1 MTGPSGGV
9 TTFSRSADG
18 LTETKSLSCG
28 TDLTYKYGLDSKYKY
43 KVVKELTESTPAGLN
58 RVTLR
63 DKIYEDTNSDEVP
76 DLINETVNINGK
88 AATLATNTL
97 QATRTATSPSG
108 RIVTSYYDPVT
119 LLTSRFSISGL
130 HDINYGYDAKGRLTS
145 ITQGARQT
153 TFAYTAQGFLDS
165 VIESVSGSQTRTTTY
180 DHDPLGR
187 VTGIHRPD
195 KSLVSFA
202 FDNNGNM
209 TMLTNPTTVN
219 HGFGYNKVDKKT
231 SYQTPLSGNY
241 QYLYDRDRRL
251 TDIIFPSGRRIANIY
266 SNGRLSQTQTP
277 EGNIDF
283 SYLCA
288 TKIGSVTKGS
298 ESISYGYDGPLVTSE
313 TTSGTLGTTLSYA
326 YNNDFNLTGLTYAG
340 AAESY
345 AYDNDGLLTGA
356 GGFTI
361 TRNASNGL
369 PEVVT
374 DTTYSLSRTFSAF
387 GEVDAESLTVS
398 AQSPYAYS
406 LTRDLSGRI
415 TNKSETAAGATGN
428 YVYTYDPMGRLLTV
442 TKDGDLVEEY
452 RYNANGVRDYEM
464 NTLRGI
470 AGRTLSYDDEDHLL
484 TAGSTTYQYN
494 LDGFLTTRTEG
505 TEVTNYNY
513 SSRGELLSTNL
524 PGGSLIEYLYDPLGR
539 RIAKKID
546 GIITE
551 KYLWQGFTRL
561 LAVYDAHNN
570 LVMRFKYT
578 GVRMPVTMTKSETTY
593 YLAYDQVGSLRVV
606 ADASGNVVKRI
617 DYDSFGNVIA
627 DSDPTF
633 TVPFGFA
640 GGLHDRDAN
649 LVRFGY
655 RDYNPEIGRWT
666 AKDPI
671 WFSGG
676 DVDLYG
682 YVQNNPINWID
693 PYGLCAWKDY
703 WNDVAK
709 RMQAVKPT
717 IAERTQEMAG
727 QVSSVVKADT
737 IPSRL
742 LSPYGWND
750 VIINT

>member
-1 MTGPSGGV
+1 
-9 TTFSRSADG
+9 
-18 LTETKSLSCG
+18 
-28 TDLTYKYGLDSKYKY
+28 
-43 KVVKELTESTPAGLN
+43 
-58 RVTLR
+58 
-63 DKIYEDTNSDEVP
+63 
-76 DLINETVNINGK
+76 
-88 AATLATNTL
+88 
-97 QATRTATSPSG
+97 
-108 RIVTSYYDPVT
+108 
-119 LLTSRFSISGL
+119 LTSRFSISGL

-195 KSLVSFA
+195 NSLVSFA

-415 TNKSETAAGATGN
+415 TNKSETAAGSTGN
-428 YVYTYDPMGRLLTV
+428 
-442 TKDGDLVEEY
+442 
-452 RYNANGVRDYEM
+452 
-464 NTLRGI
+464 
-470 AGRTLSYDDEDHLL
+470 
-484 TAGSTTYQYN
+484 
-494 LDGFLTTRTEG
+494 
-505 TEVTNYNY
+505 
-513 SSRGELLSTNL
+513 
-524 PGGSLIEYLYDPLGR
+524 
-539 RIAKKID
+539 
-546 GIITE
+546 
-551 KYLWQGFTRL
+551 
-561 LAVYDAHNN
+561 
-570 LVMRFKYT
+570 
-578 GVRMPVTMTKSETTY
+578 
-593 YLAYDQVGSLRVV
+593 
-606 ADASGNVVKRI
+606 
-617 DYDSFGNVIA
+617 
-627 DSDPTF
+627 
-633 TVPFGFA
+633 
-640 GGLHDRDAN
+640 
-649 LVRFGY
+649 
-655 RDYNPEIGRWT
+655 
-666 AKDPI
+666 
-671 WFSGG
+671 
-676 DVDLYG
+676 
-682 YVQNNPINWID
+682 
-693 PYGLCAWKDY
+693 
-703 WNDVAK
+703 
-709 RMQAVKPT
+709 
-717 IAERTQEMAG
+717 
-727 QVSSVVKADT
+727 
-737 IPSRL
+737 
-742 LSPYGWND
+742 
-750 VIINT
+750 